1 MTLAPIWRT
10 RLYAA
15 GGCLVAIWT
24 GFAVA
29 QEDLAVPFLL
39 VGIAGL
45 LLMQLQPLPVGSV
58 FLGLIL
64 TGYIV
69 GNRGFAQLYLANS
82 LPLLP
87 AELVLLVGGVAM
99 VVQSAFAHEVPLRR
113 DALNFAIFA
122 WMVAGTVRVV
132 FDVRA
137 FGFAA
142 LRDYALVYYAGF
154 FFLAQYAGRRSD
166 ALRFLH
172 CCLLVGCGALLV
184 IHPLAMQ
191 FPEFFMQLAV
201 RGVPLIYFKNDLAG
215 NFMALGSVLFYVE
228 YERSRKGWLLFASLA
243 LAGLMLT
250 TNSRSSMV
258 GLALGAL
265 WLLLGGRWRFTAWLG
280 AGAALAAAGILIVAE
295 VRDQPWQQTAL
306 NGVYE
311 RAVSIVD
318 PHGLRTYQDEDNL
331 SKGDNN
337 TFRMVWWKIAIN
349 EALDN
354 NPWLG
359 LGFGYDLA
367 ERFVQEYLPGGGE
380 DFSARSPHNVM
391 ITIFSRM
398 GAIGLSA
405 MSAVLFV
412 MIARTWKALHRS
424 GGDLRPAGLWCGAW
438 VIFFCA
444 CFGVVLEGPMG
455 AVVFWTLL
463 GLASAAQPAALQP
476 TEPAGEAAA
485 AP

>member
-10 RLYAA
+10 RLYTA
-15 GGCLVAIWT
+15 GGCLIAVWM

-39 VGIAGL
+39 VAIAAL

-58 FLGLIL
+58 LLGLIL
-64 TGYIV
+64 AGYIV

-87 AELVLLVGGVAM
+87 AELVLLVGGVGMA
-99 VVQSAFAHEVPLRR
+99 VQSAFAHEVPLRR
-113 DALNFAIFA
+113 DALNLAIFA
-122 WMVAGTVRVV
+122 WMVAGTVRVA

-137 FGFAA
+137 YGFAA

-154 FFLAQYAGRRSD
+154 FFLAQFAGRRPEV
-166 ALRFLH
+166 LRFLYR
-172 CCLLVGCGALLV
+172 CLLVSCGLLLV

-191 FPEFFMQLAV
+191 FPDFFMQVAI

-215 NFMALGSVLFYVE
+215 NFMAMGSILFYVE
-228 YERSRKGWLLFASLA
+228 FERSRKGWLLFGSLA
-243 LAGLMLT
+243 LAALMLT

-258 GLALGAL
+258 GLGVGAG
-265 WLLLGGRWRFTAWLG
+265 WLLLGGRWRFTAFLG
-280 AGAALAAAGILIVAE
+280 AGAVLAAAGILLVAH
-295 VRDQPWQQTAL
+295 VRDQPWEQTAL

-311 RAVSIVD
+311 RAVSMVD

-337 TFRMVWWKIAIN
+337 TFRMVWWEIAIN
-349 EALDN
+349 ETLDN

-367 ERFVQEYLPGGGE
+367 ERFVQEYLPEGGE

-398 GAIGLSA
+398 GLVGCTA
-405 MSAVLFV
+405 MCTVLVV
-412 MIARTWKALHRS
+412 MTGRTWKALRRN
-424 GGDLRPAGLWCGAW
+424 GGNPAAAGLWCGAW
-438 VIFFCA
+438 VIFSCA

-455 AVVFWTLL
+455 AVIFWTLL
-463 GLASAAQPAALQP
+463 GLATAAQPAALQP
-476 TEPAGEAAA
+476 AEQPGELAAV
-485 AP
+485 P